1 MLFLDNPLYP
11 KKKYPMINADKV
23 TLKEK
28 VGYGFGDMASSMFW
42 KIFGM
47 YSLFFYTDVFG
58 ITAAAAG
65 TMFLVAR
72 VWDSFFDLF
81 VGIAADRTKTRWG
94 RYRPYLLWFAIPFS
108 VMGVITFFVPDF
120 GSTGKLVY
128 AYITYSLMMI
138 VYSLINVPYA
148 SLLGVMSPDPQE
160 RNILSSYRMSFAFIG
175 SFITFMLLQPLI
187 DFYAG
192 AFGNLPQLSAA
203 EHVAETT
210 VSTSPIGWTLGVATI
225 GVICSILFFFCF
237 RWTRERVQPVNKEE
251 NTSVK
256 QDLKNLFHNA
266 PWWILVGTGLAA
278 LLFNAVRDGVAI
290 YYFKDYV
297 QVAYRVPFIGWDV
310 TTVYF
315 LLGQAAN
322 LVGVI
327 LAPSL
332 SAKYGKRRTYMIAM
346 AMAALFSVL
355 FFFVPNQLGLIF
367 LLQIITSLCAGY
379 VLPLLWSMFADIV
392 DYQELKTNRR
402 ASGLIFSSSSM
413 SQKLGWALGAAITG
427 WILFYFKYNPEV
439 VQQNAD
445 TILGERI
452 MISLIPAA
460 CCIIAFF
467 GMMAYPLSEKK
478 VKEVTEELER
488 RRKLEE

>member
-1 MLFLDNPLYP
+1 M
-11 KKKYPMINADKV
+11 KTTTV

-28 VGYGFGDMASSMFW
+28 IGYGFGDMASSMFW

-72 VWDSFFDLF
+72 LWDSVFDLF

-94 RYRPYLLWFAIPFS
+94 RYRPYLLWFAVPFS

-148 SLLGVMSPDPQE
+148 SLLGVMSSNPQE

-175 SFITFMLLQPLI
+175 SFITFMLLQPLV
-187 DFYAG
+187 DMFASLEG
-192 AFGNLPQLSAA
+192 KAA
-203 EHVAETT
+203 VDVTKTVTETS
-210 VSTSPIGWTLGVATI
+210 VSTSPIGWTLAVASI
-225 GVICSILFFFCF
+225 GVLCTILFIFCF
-237 RWTRERVQPVNKEE
+237 RWTRERVEPVNEDE

-290 YYFKDYV
+290 YYFRDYV
-297 QVAYRVPFIGWDV
+297 QFAYKMSVTGWDM
-310 TTVYF
+310 TTIYF
-315 LLGQAAN
+315 LVGQAAN

-327 LAPSL
+327 LAPVL
-332 SAKYGKRRTYMIAM
+332 SSKYGKKRTYMLAM
-346 AMAALFSVL
+346 AGAAALSVV
-355 FFFVPNQLGLIF
+355 FYFIPNELGWIL
-367 LLQIITSLCAGY
+367 LLQTLISLCAGY

-413 SQKLGWALGAAITG
+413 SQKLGWALGAALTG
-427 WILFYFKYNPEV
+427 WILSIFKYNPHIA
-439 VQQNAD
+439 QQSMD
-445 TILGERI
+445 TIFGERL
-452 MISLIPAA
+452 MISILPAI
-460 CCIIAFF
+460 CCIIAFL

-478 VKEVTEELER
+478 VKEITAELDAKR
-488 RRKLEE
+488 AQKD

>member
-1 MLFLDNPLYP
+1 M
-11 KKKYPMINADKV
+11 KTTTV

-28 VGYGFGDMASSMFW
+28 IGYGFGDMASSMFW

-72 VWDSFFDLF
+72 LWDSVFDLF

-94 RYRPYLLWFAIPFS
+94 RYRPYLLWFAVPFS

-148 SLLGVMSPDPQE
+148 SLLGVMSSNPQE

-175 SFITFMLLQPLI
+175 SFITFMLLQPLV
-187 DFYAG
+187 DMFASLEG
-192 AFGNLPQLSAA
+192 EAA
-203 EHVAETT
+203 VDVTKAVTETS
-210 VSTSPIGWTLGVATI
+210 VSTSPIGWTLAVASI
-225 GVICSILFFFCF
+225 GVLCTILFIFCF
-237 RWTRERVQPVNKEE
+237 RWTRERVEPVNEDE

-290 YYFKDYV
+290 YYFRDYV
-297 QVAYRVPFIGWDV
+297 QFAYRMPVTGWDM
-310 TTVYF
+310 TTIYF
-315 LLGQAAN
+315 LVGQAAN

-327 LAPSL
+327 LAPVL
-332 SAKYGKRRTYMIAM
+332 SSKYGKKRTYMLAM
-346 AMAALFSVL
+346 AGAAVLSVV
-355 FFFVPNQLGLIF
+355 FYFIPNELGWIL
-367 LLQIITSLCAGY
+367 LLQTLISLCAGY

-413 SQKLGWALGAAITG
+413 SQKLGWALGAALTG
-427 WILFYFKYNPEV
+427 WILSIFKYNPHIA
-439 VQQNAD
+439 QQSME
-445 TILGERI
+445 TIFGERL
-452 MISLIPAA
+452 MISILPAI
-460 CCIIAFF
+460 CCIIAFL

-478 VKEVTEELER
+478 VKEITAELDAKR
-488 RRKLEE
+488 AQKD

>member
-1 MLFLDNPLYP
+1 M
-11 KKKYPMINADKV
+11 KTTTV

-28 VGYGFGDMASSMFW
+28 IGYGFGDMASSMFW

-72 VWDSFFDLF
+72 LWDSVFDLF

-94 RYRPYLLWFAIPFS
+94 RYRPYLLWFAVPFS

-148 SLLGVMSPDPQE
+148 SLLGVMSSNPQE
-160 RNILSSYRMSFAFIG
+160 RNILSSYGMSFAFIG
-175 SFITFMLLQPLI
+175 SFITFMLLQPLV
-187 DFYAG
+187 DMFASLEG
-192 AFGNLPQLSAA
+192 KAA
-203 EHVAETT
+203 VDVTKVVTETS
-210 VSTSPIGWTLGVATI
+210 VSTSPIGWTLAVASI
-225 GVICSILFFFCF
+225 GVLCTILFIFCF
-237 RWTRERVQPVNKEE
+237 RWTRERVEPVNEDE

-290 YYFKDYV
+290 YYFRDYV
-297 QVAYRVPFIGWDV
+297 QFAYRMPVTGWDM
-310 TTVYF
+310 TTIYF
-315 LLGQAAN
+315 LVGQAAN

-327 LAPSL
+327 LAPVL
-332 SAKYGKRRTYMIAM
+332 SSKYGKKRTYMLAM
-346 AMAALFSVL
+346 AGAAALSVV
-355 FFFVPNQLGLIF
+355 FYFIPNELGWIL
-367 LLQIITSLCAGY
+367 LLQTLISLCAGY

-413 SQKLGWALGAAITG
+413 SQKLGWALGAALTG
-427 WILFYFKYNPEV
+427 WILSIFKYNPHIA
-439 VQQNAD
+439 QQSMD
-445 TILGERI
+445 TIFGERL
-452 MISLIPAA
+452 MISILPAI
-460 CCIIAFF
+460 CCIIAFL

-478 VKEVTEELER
+478 VKEITAELDAKR
-488 RRKLEE
+488 AQKD

>member
-1 MLFLDNPLYP
+1 MKAQSITIKD
-11 KKKYPMINADKV
+11 
-23 TLKEK
+23 K

-81 VGIAADRTKTRWG
+81 VGIVADRTKSRWG
-94 RYRPYLLWFAIPFS
+94 RYRPYLLWFAIPFA

-138 VYSLINVPYA
+138 VYSIINVPYA

-160 RNILSSYRMSFAFIG
+160 RNVLSSYRMSFAFIG

-187 DFYAG
+187 DAYSK
-192 AFGNLPQLSAA
+192 AFDTKTVEQVQNGIEKA
-203 EHVAETT
+203 AETT
-210 VSTSPIGWTLGVATI
+210 VSTSPIGWTLGVAMI
-225 GVICSILFFFCF
+225 GILCAILFFLCF
-237 RWTRERVQPVNKEE
+237 RWTRERVQPVNDEGDV
-251 NTSVK
+251 SVK

-266 PWWILVGTGLAA
+266 PWWILVATGLAA

-290 YYFKDYV
+290 YYFRDYV
-297 QVAYRVPFIGWDV
+297 KIPYRMAFTGWDM
-310 TTVYF
+310 TTIYF
-315 LLGQAAN
+315 LIGQAAN
-322 LVGVI
+322 LVGVMF
-327 LAPSL
+327 APSI
-332 SAKYGKRRTYMIAM
+332 SAKYGKKKTYMIAM
-346 AMAALFSVL
+346 AIAAVL
-355 FFFVPNQLGLIF
+355 SAIFFFIPNQLGWIL
-367 LLQIITSLCAGY
+367 LLQVLISLCAGY

-392 DYQELKTNRR
+392 DHQELLTNRR

-413 SQKLGWALGAAITG
+413 SQKLGWALGAALTG
-427 WILFYFKYNPEV
+427 WILFWFKYDPHIAE
-439 VQQNAD
+439 QSMK
-445 TILGERI
+445 TIFGERM
-452 MISLIPAA
+452 MISLLPAV
-460 CCIIAFF
+460 CCLLAFI
-467 GMMAYPLSEKK
+467 GMMFYPLSDKR
-478 VKEVTEELER
+478 VKEISEELEAK
-488 RRKLEE
+488 RKK

>member
-1 MLFLDNPLYP
+1 MNIDSI
-11 KKKYPMINADKV
+11 K
-23 TLKEK
+23 LKEK
-28 VGYGFGDMASSMFW
+28 IGYGFGDMASSMFW

-81 VGIAADRTKTRWG
+81 VGIMADRTKTRWG

-120 GSTGKLVY
+120 GATGKLVY

-148 SLLGVMSPDPQE
+148 SLLGVMSPDPKE

-187 DFYAG
+187 DAYAA
-192 AFGNLPQLSAA
+192 AFDSQSVGQIQ
-203 EHVAETT
+203 EVAEKTVEST

-225 GVICSILFFFCF
+225 GVLCTVLFFFCF
-237 RWTRERVQPVNKEE
+237 KWTCERVQPVNEDE
-251 NTSVK
+251 DTSVK
-256 QDLKNLFHNA
+256 HDLKNLFHNA

-297 QVAYRVPFIGWDV
+297 QVHYKMPFTGWDM
-310 TTVYF
+310 TTIYF
-315 LLGQAAN
+315 LVGQAAN
-322 LVGVI
+322 LVGVMF
-327 LAPSL
+327 APSI
-332 SAKYGKRRTYMIAM
+332 SSKYGKKKTYMIAM
-346 AMAALFSVL
+346 AIAGVL
-355 FFFVPNQLGLIF
+355 SAIFFFIPNHLGWIL
-367 LLQIITSLCAGY
+367 LLQTLISLCAGY

-413 SQKLGWALGAAITG
+413 SQKLGWALGAALTG
-427 WILFYFKYNPEV
+427 WILFIFKYNPDIL
-439 VQQNAD
+439 QQNTE
-445 TILGERI
+445 TILGERM
-452 MISLIPAA
+452 MISLIPAV
-460 CCIIAFF
+460 CCLIAFL

-478 VKEVTEELER
+478 VSEITKELESR
-488 RRKLEE
+488 RNK

>member
-1 MLFLDNPLYP
+1 M
-11 KKKYPMINADKV
+11 KTTTV

-28 VGYGFGDMASSMFW
+28 IGYGFGDMASSMFW

-72 VWDSFFDLF
+72 LWDSVFDLF

-94 RYRPYLLWFAIPFS
+94 RYRPYLLWFAVPFS

-148 SLLGVMSPDPQE
+148 SLLGVMSSNPQE

-175 SFITFMLLQPLI
+175 SFITFMLLQPLV
-187 DFYAG
+187 DMFASLEG
-192 AFGNLPQLSAA
+192 KAA
-203 EHVAETT
+203 VDVTKGVTETS
-210 VSTSPIGWTLGVATI
+210 VSTSPIGWTLAVASI
-225 GVICSILFFFCF
+225 GVLCTILFIFCF
-237 RWTRERVQPVNKEE
+237 RWTRERVEPVNEDE

-290 YYFKDYV
+290 YYFRDYV
-297 QVAYRVPFIGWDV
+297 QFAYKMPVTGWDM
-310 TTVYF
+310 TTIYF
-315 LLGQAAN
+315 LVGQAAN

-327 LAPSL
+327 LAPVL
-332 SAKYGKRRTYMIAM
+332 SSKYGKKRTYMLAM
-346 AMAALFSVL
+346 AGAAALSVV
-355 FFFVPNQLGLIF
+355 FYFIPNELGWIL
-367 LLQIITSLCAGY
+367 LLQTLISLCAGY

-413 SQKLGWALGAAITG
+413 SQKLGWALGAALTG
-427 WILFYFKYNPEV
+427 WILSIFKYNPHIA
-439 VQQNAD
+439 QQSMD
-445 TILGERI
+445 TIFGERL
-452 MISLIPAA
+452 MISILPAI
-460 CCIIAFF
+460 CCIIAFL

-478 VKEVTEELER
+478 VKEITAELDAKR
-488 RRKLEE
+488 AQKD